1 MSLGPGCYKIV
12 RNVINELNERAS
24 FGSYRSGNTF
34 RVLHGVDVR
43 LGWRGAARAILAG
56 VAAATVACS
65 SAPPK
70 SPEQERA
77 DAATT
82 KRVYTALD
90 ANPIYYF
97 RDVDVSVDYG
107 VAQLSG
113 YVWTTDALYAAERI
127 TRGVPGVSSIRDTM
141 ELERQGNRGGGDGGG
156 GQ

>member
-1 MSLGPGCYKIV
+1 LVRRRISLV
-12 RNVINELNERAS
+12 AWRL
-24 FGSYRSGNTF
+24 
-34 RVLHGVDVR
+34 DVR
-43 LGWRGAARAILAG
+43 LEWSGVATVAL
-56 VAAATVACS
+56 VAAAAACA

-77 DAATT
+77 DAATAE
-82 KRVYTALD
+82 RVYAALD
-90 ANPIYYF
+90 ANPIYYL

-113 YVWTTDALYAAERI
+113 YVWTTDALYGAERI
-127 TRGVPGVSSIRDTM
+127 ARSVPGVTGIRDTM